1 MSEMNEPGI
10 AYKFLQNFILSEP
23 LYKTVEFDSKLYS
36 SFAGFS
42 RMIYHDYCDC
52 CSDNSVFEWNCDQYI
67 HDMYCK
73 LAEYNTD
80 SQNPI
85 IRSIN
90 EPYKNQS
97 FFIDYLFFCTGCKRI
112 HYYTLMFKGNTVTK
126 IGQYPSLASKEE
138 HEIQKYKRLKVIK
151 KYYIELIRSV
161 NAYSQ
166 HMGIASF
173 VYLRRIYEHIIETEY
188 SKLPNE
194 EQNPKAKFDD
204 KMKAVDNKLH
214 IIPPELDSQKSKIY
228 SVLSKGIHEY
238 EEDECYELYPAMKT
252 IILLMLENYLSD
264 KESKQ
269 QLKEI
274 EKTLKSK

>member
-1 MSEMNEPGI
+1 MSEMDETVI

-23 LYKTVEFDSKLYS
+23 LYKTVEFDAKWYS

-42 RMIYHDYCDC
+42 RMIDHDYCDY
-52 CSDNSVFEWNCDQYI
+52 CSENSVFEWNNDQYI
-67 HDMYCK
+67 HDMFCK
-73 LAEYNTD
+73 LSEYNTE

-90 EPYKNQS
+90 EPHRNQP

-138 HEIQKYKRLKVIK
+138 HEIQKYKNLKVIK

-173 VYLRRIYEHIIETEY
+173 VYLRRIYEHIVEKEY
-188 SKLPNE
+188 AKLSDTIKKSN
-194 EQNPKAKFDD
+194 ASFDE
-204 KMKAVDNKLH
+204 KMKAVDNKMH

-238 EEDECYELYPAMKT
+238 EEDECYELYPAMRT
-252 IILLMLENYLSD
+252 IIILMLENYLSD